1 MERRGRGDMQS
12 PSVKAGLALVWAS
25 QEEQRERV
33 HFSTVKQWQV
43 AQARAEAV
51 VDVVTS
57 AWGVQIE
64 AVPPV
69 RHIALRAAPP
79 RNIVGVG
86 ITKEHDRVQDEKRSG
101 VHRQGAQAGG
111 RSAGV
116 AKPSCR
122 QACRTDTPRDAT
134 RVALA

>member
-1 MERRGRGDMQS
+1 MGQPGGAKR
-12 PSVKAGLALVWAS
+12 AGSL
-25 QEEQRERV
+25 
-33 HFSTVKQWQV
+33 STVKQWQV

-51 VDVVTS
+51 DVVTS

-64 AVPPV
+64 AVLPV
-69 RHIALRAAPP
+69 RHIALRAAPA

-86 ITKEHDRVQDEKRSG
+86 ITKEHNRVQDEKRRG

-111 RSAGV
+111 RGAGV

-122 QACRTDTPRDAT
+122 QACRIDTPRDAT
-134 RVALA
+134 RLHLPDALRV